1 MRGGPRH
8 NSIFYCD
15 TLTCYCDILTCYCD
29 TLTCYCNIH
38 TCYCDVTCTCLS
50 YMLLCSASLCYWI
63 VQFWYS
69 IMTCWR
75 AVRHGTQKRVLVV
88 IRVGLGN
95 SALTKMADR
104 GEQAERIR
112 NHLSNSLTTI
122 LRQLESEHMDVDGL
136 DCLLCRLDWL
146 YNAVVRYLDVGIVDE
161 RIVDGI
167 REQETVFEV

>member
-1 MRGGPRH
+1 
-8 NSIFYCD
+8 
-15 TLTCYCDILTCYCD
+15 
-29 TLTCYCNIH
+29 
-38 TCYCDVTCTCLS
+38 
-50 YMLLCSASLCYWI
+50 
-63 VQFWYS
+63 
-69 IMTCWR
+69 
-75 AVRHGTQKRVLVV
+75 
-88 IRVGLGN
+88 
-95 SALTKMADR
+95 MADR

-167 REQETVFEV
+167 RETRDCLRGLK